1 MTNIVLASASP
12 RRKELLGK
20 LGLAFSVI
28 PAEGEEVLTTSVPE
42 EAVKELSF
50 QKAHEVAERIMKNR
64 EAVPAPETE
73 QDRLIVIG
81 ADTVVSI
88 DHEIMGKPADR
99 EDAARMLHRLSGRE
113 HQVYTGV
120 TILVFDGGRAADHQ
134 PPKPVTD
141 ICFACR
147 TDVFVYP
154 LSDKEIDSYIA
165 TGEPMDKAGAYGIQ
179 GAFGLYVEKIDG
191 DYNNVVG
198 LPVSKLWQELRH
210 WV

>member
-12 RRKELLGK
+12 RRNELLGK

-120 TILVFDGGRAADHQ
+120 TILVFDGGRAADHR
-134 PPKPVTD
+134 PPEPVTD
-141 ICFACR
+141 TCFACR